1 MDLMGLLS
9 VVLLVPLGYC
19 NAYSPVEDYDGDADI
34 SALTSENS
42 TITTTILRMNEGS
55 FTLLEGDVE
64 FPKNRNAMKC
74 WQNSQCSWPKSD
86 DGKVRI
92 PFMLSDKYD
101 SEDKRTILYAM
112 EEFHNKTC
120 IRFIPRQGQTAY
132 IYIEPRFGC
141 SSMLGYLGDKV
152 TVSLQRYG
160 CIENGIIQ
168 HELLHALGFHHEHT
182 RSDRDKYVKIN
193 WENIH
198 DYYAY
203 NFKKKD
209 TNNLD
214 TPYDY
219 NSIMHYDRNAFGN
232 YRSET
237 ITPIPDPSV
246 SIGQK
251 GVLSTIDILRIN
263 RLYRC

>member
-1 MDLMGLLS
+1 IKYHK
-9 VVLLVPLGYC
+9 VLKWLC
-19 NAYSPVEDYDGDADI
+19 
-34 SALTSENS
+34 SELYTFCFNS